1 MIEAMIWG
9 SVLICIMLLV
19 RAYIFDRIEKRHL
32 VWLWMVVCVRFLV
45 ITGGPVSLTL
55 PVELPAESEKN
66 EAQAAPVVI
75 IREVDN
81 EPGSLPQFDDHL
93 NTEKKASAPVDNKKP
108 ESEYNNSVAQVSVK
122 TDIFSI
128 LQVIYLIGA
137 GVVLLFFVAMYTV
150 SCFRTKR
157 MISVSEPELLK
168 IIDDFKLKRKVK
180 CMWDDRNLSPYT
192 YGLFRPKVILPLNL
206 TELDEDKIRYIITH
220 EMIHVRKMDYLKKTI
235 LITVAVLY
243 WFDPLV
249 WIMCR
254 LANRDIEYDC
264 DERVVEMLGGECRKA
279 YASTI
284 LLMLV
289 RGNRKFLSGNGF
301 SKWNDKERIEVI
313 VKGGE
318 RKKYK
323 VVLFAA
329 ALSLLVLT
337 GYLFSLKVAA
347 DENRAVQSDKKN
359 NTSLDDVTI
368 SESETEPAAETT
380 EYIGTS
386 ESESDTPERESTEG
400 SIQETEREPITLP
413 DITEYNDPR
422 ILPCMT
428 FIDWFKE
435 GAEISDGIYNKEY
448 PVAFV
453 PVVSIPVY
461 EDMSLESVKS
471 EMGID
476 DVCYVN
482 ASDGNN
488 WVHIHTVSGKEG
500 WIYVKAASE
509 CNRDE
514 YAAWTLERNFAPEY
528 SVFTEDGLVPL
539 YDAFVYDHDGVDSV
553 YVNGFTD
560 VSGTDGISALLG
572 EENVYMET
580 FKDIAGIKEFLERNG
595 AVEIAD
601 KKLKEMEAYIGGDAG
616 KYYARDYQIIIFKT
630 ALECTFARF
639 IGDDVNGRLVIIPYG
654 EASGQEKT
662 YLCIAK
668 NYLRSEGYEQAF
680 PAGV

>member
-1 MIEAMIWG
+1 MTVKYNGIFCLGMATAIVIGTGCSRQSSNITGESGENNTSAEMVTQAEST
-9 SVLICIMLLV
+9 SVLNSI
-19 RAYIFDRIEKRHL
+19 DE
-32 VWLWMVVCVRFLV
+32 
-45 ITGGPVSLTL
+45 
-55 PVELPAESEKN
+55 N
-66 EAQAAPVVI
+66 ET
-75 IREVDN
+75 
-81 EPGSLPQFDDHL
+81 L
-93 NTEKKASAPVDNKKP
+93 NTDE
-108 ESEYNNSVAQVSVK
+108 
-122 TDIFSI
+122 
-128 LQVIYLIGA
+128 VI
-137 GVVLLFFVAMYTV
+137 
-150 SCFRTKR
+150 
-157 MISVSEPELLK
+157 SEPES
-168 IIDDFKLKRKVK
+168 IV
-180 CMWDDRNLSPYT
+180 N
-192 YGLFRPKVILPLNL
+192 
-206 TELDEDKIRYIITH
+206 ED
-220 EMIHVRKMDYLKKTI
+220 
-235 LITVAVLY
+235 
-243 WFDPLV
+243 
-249 WIMCR
+249 
-254 LANRDIEYDC
+254 
-264 DERVVEMLGGECRKA
+264 
-279 YASTI
+279 
-284 LLMLV
+284 
-289 RGNRKFLSGNGF
+289 
-301 SKWNDKERIEVI
+301 
-313 VKGGE
+313 
-318 RKKYK
+318 
-323 VVLFAA
+323 
-329 ALSLLVLT
+329 
-337 GYLFSLKVAA
+337 
-347 DENRAVQSDKKN
+347 
-359 NTSLDDVTI
+359 
-368 SESETEPAAETT
+368 
-380 EYIGTS
+380 
-386 ESESDTPERESTEG
+386 ESTENC
-400 SIQETEREPITLP
+400 IPETEREPNTLP
-413 DITEYNDPR
+413 NITEYNDPR

-668 NYLRSEGYEQAF
+668 NYVRSEGYERAF
-680 PAGV
+680 IAGV